1 MTLHAFTQYLKYR
14 WKAKTRH
21 GVHSPFVY
29 SFIDKGLSRK
39 EDLDTI
45 INSYFAGYTRLW
57 LGNTDQLDTLD
68 MMQQNSDTIIVVP
81 NIHVDKKATMHWE
94 RAATDPHV
102 KLSIDLYQL
111 GLLFFKDEL
120 KEKQHFVLKFP
131 L

>member
-1 MTLHAFTQYLKYR
+1 MNLHKFAQYLKYR

-39 EDLDTI
+39 EDLETI
-45 INSYFAGYTRLW
+45 INSYFADYNRLW
-57 LGNTDQLDTLD
+57 LGNTDQLNTLD
-68 MMQQNSDTIIVVP
+68 MMLQNSDTIIVVP
-81 NIHVDKKATMHWE
+81 NIHINKEATMNWE
-94 RAATDPHV
+94 RAATNYHV